1 MIEPS
6 SDGEDS
12 NNQAQKERKEFLKVK
27 SGIEVDESW
36 FTTKKSFKKPAL
48 DDLAK
53 SLQGRNLQFE
63 GDQLGIDLDS
73 IRRTAF
79 KADRD

>member
-1 MIEPS
+1 MIEPG

-53 SLQGRNLQFE
+53 SL
-63 GDQLGIDLDS
+63 
-73 IRRTAF
+73 
-79 KADRD
+79 